1 MRVLLVS
8 LVLASTM
15 LLASDVAYADVA
27 PPETI
32 ACAGKRAGDACTDA
46 VSGAAGACKDET
58 CTSAKP
64 NGASSSYAC
73 LMCVPGA
80 ASDGGCAI
88 VTSSQVRHLG
98 AWAVAGLFPLLFL
111 LARRRRR

>member
-1 MRVLLVS
+1 V
-8 LVLASTM
+8 
-15 LLASDVAYADVA
+15 
-27 PPETI
+27 
-32 ACAGKRAGDACTDA
+32 GKRAGDACTDA
-46 VSGAAGACKDET
+46 VSGASGACKDET
-58 CTSAKP
+58 CTNTKP
-64 NGASSSYAC
+64 NGTSISYAR

-88 VTSSQVRHLG
+88 ATSSQVRQLG